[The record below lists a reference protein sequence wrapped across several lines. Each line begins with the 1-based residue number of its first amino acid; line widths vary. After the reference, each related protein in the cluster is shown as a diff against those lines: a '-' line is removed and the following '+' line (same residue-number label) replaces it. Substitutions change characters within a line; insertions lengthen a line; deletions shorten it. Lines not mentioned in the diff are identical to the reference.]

1 MTIRFATEQEIVNW
15 NEHILANLD
24 GGNIAQSIELAN
36 IKSQTGWRIRLL
48 ITDICAMTV
57 HERYVPA
64 IGKLWYIPK
73 GPGVEKPED
82 ISKLLRPLH
91 EFARKQGVFVVKIE
105 PEIIK
110 SDEAVTKLA
119 KLGLAPSHP
128 IQPNSSTV
136 ILDLSKN
143 IDDIMADLPQK
154 ARHAIKRAYRD
165 GLETVIAEPTDKNFD
180 IMVNLIHQ
188 TMADKSVVIRSSSYY
203 KNFWKSYIKS
213 GMGALF
219 FAYQDD
225 KPIAGAFVQIFGKKG
240 TYKDGGSV
248 REKTIYGASHA
259 LQWCV
264 IEWLVSKGV
273 KSYDLCGSPPAAE
286 IGNKNHPHYGIGLF
300 KTGFNKAVTEYV
312 GVHDIVIR
320 PFAYKI
326 WASFGERVICR
337 IYAIFMKKLFY

>member
-1 MTIRFATEQEIVNW
+1 MTIRFATKQEITNW
-15 NEHILANLD
+15 DKHILTNPD
-24 GGNIAQSIELAN
+24 GGNVAQSIELAN
-36 IKSQTGWRIRLL
+36 IKSQTGWKIRLI
-48 ITDICAMTV
+48 ITDICAITV
-57 HERYVPA
+57 HERHVPV

-73 GPGVEKPED
+73 GPGVDKPED
-82 ISKLLRPLH
+82 ISKLLQPLRG
-91 EFARKQGVFVVKIE
+91 FARKQGVFLVKIE
-105 PEIIK
+105 SEIIK
-110 SDEAVTKLA
+110 NDESQSKLA
-119 KLGLAPSHP
+119 KLGLVSSHP

-143 IDDIMADLPQK
+143 VDDIMADLPQK

-165 GLETVIAEPTDKNFD
+165 GLKTEIVEPTDENFD

-188 TMADKSVVIRSSSYY
+188 TMADKSVVIRSASYY
-203 KNFWKSYIKS
+203 KNFWKSYIES

-259 LQWCV
+259 LQWCI
-264 IEWLVSKGV
+264 IEWLARKGV

-300 KTGFNKAVTEYV
+300 KTGFNKTVTEYV
-312 GVHDIVIR
+312 GVYDVVVR
-320 PFAYKI
+320 SLAYRI
-326 WASFGERVICR
+326 WSNIGERVICR
-337 IYAIFMKKLFY
+337 IYAVFMKKLFY